1 MVRLRFM
8 PLVSRGIN
16 WVFMGVEGFINA
28 KKKSLDF
35 QQAIFCLSP
44 IVNFHS

>member
-28 KKKSLDF
+28 KKSRLISNKRF
-35 QQAIFCLSP
+35 F
-44 IVNFHS
+44 V